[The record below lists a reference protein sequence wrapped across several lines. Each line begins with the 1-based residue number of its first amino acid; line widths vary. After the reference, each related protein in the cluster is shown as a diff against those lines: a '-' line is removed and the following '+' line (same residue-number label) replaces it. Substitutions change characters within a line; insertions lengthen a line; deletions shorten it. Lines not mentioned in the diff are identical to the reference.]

1 MSDLN
6 HLPLTVGAAKPAQK
20 AAKIYE
26 ITAADRL
33 LLGGTL
39 LWCFLAVDT
48 FLFAPVWGIGL
59 TAAVVLW
66 YFLLLA
72 ALGRKAL
79 FRRESAILLAVN
91 LFLAATFALQSNSW
105 IRGWNVLALLVLVPV
120 HTCGL
125 SAAMQFPW
133 WRPRMLRE
141 RAVCFFS
148 GLFSAVGAPFAALM
162 PAGKSRDS
170 RRLLSTVLWGC
181 GAAVHPGAGALLRR
195 CPVRRRHCGSAPP
208 DPQPLYHVPR
218 RASLG
223 ADPDALFVQPAL
235 SSAPSAALQG
245 ALAGENSLR

>member
-72 ALGRKAL
+72 ALGRKTL

-105 IRGWNVLALLVLVPV
+105 IRGWNVLALLVLVAGGVFLLRTVLRGRGPF
-120 HTCGL
+120 CRPDARREKQGL
-125 SAAMQFPW
+125 QAAP
-133 WRPRMLRE
+133 LY
-141 RAVCFFS
+141 
-148 GLFSAVGAPFAALM
+148 GA
-162 PAGKSRDS
+162 G
-170 RRLLSTVLWGC
+170 VLWGR
-181 GAAVHPGAGALLRR
+181 GAAVHPGTGALLCR
-195 CPVRRRHCGSAPP
+195 CPVRRRHGRSAPP

-218 RASLG
+218 RTSLG
-223 ADPDALFVQPAL
+223 ADFDALFVQPAL

-245 ALAGENSLR
+245 ALAGENGLR